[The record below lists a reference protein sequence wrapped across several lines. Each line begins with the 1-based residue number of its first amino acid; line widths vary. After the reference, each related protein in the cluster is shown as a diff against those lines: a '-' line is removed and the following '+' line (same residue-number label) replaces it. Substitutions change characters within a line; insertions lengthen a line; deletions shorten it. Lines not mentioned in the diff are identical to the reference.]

1 MLKKCLKHEWKACWK
16 NMALLNGAAIFMGA
30 LGGFGFLFSQLS
42 ELPDLLIVLYL
53 FAYVLIVIA
62 ASVMTQVLMIQRYY
76 KNLFT
81 DEGYL
86 TNVLP
91 VSATDH
97 ILSKMLVFGA
107 WSILNALSVLASFA
121 FLLLPSAIR
130 YFTANTLLFY
140 NKTMTF
146 SDFLSYLWA
155 QITCVADAAFSLIGI
170 TNHIGMAL
178 FSIVGFFT
186 SLFFGILLFYAAISI
201 GSLVSSHKILTAVL
215 SYIGMTTVI
224 QIFGGISIVR
234 VFQDSTPTA
243 VVTTSSVSTLIITV
257 VLCGALRCSVPDLPL
272 YLRQTAE
279 SFIKIALKSAAA
291 DEPNRLRR
299 RFVCMFC
306 TYARCQISSLYC
318 AMVRSEEKKPAFAM
332 LIRHFLFH
340 ASLFS

>member
-30 LGGFGFLFSQLS
+30 LGGSGFLFSQIS

-140 NKTMTF
+140 NKAMTF
-146 SDFLSYLWA
+146 SDF
-155 QITCVADAAFSLIGI
+155 
-170 TNHIGMAL
+170 
-178 FSIVGFFT
+178 
-186 SLFFGILLFYAAISI
+186 LFYAAISI

-257 VLCGALRCSVPDLPL
+257 VLCVVLFLICRYILS
-272 YLRQTAE
+272 R
-279 SFIKIALKSAAA
+279 
-291 DEPNRLRR
+291 RLNL
-299 RFVCMFC
+299 
-306 TYARCQISSLYC
+306 S
-318 AMVRSEEKKPAFAM
+318 
-332 LIRHFLFH
+332 
-340 ASLFS
+340 

>member
-1 MLKKCLKHEWKACWK
+1 MLE

-30 LGGFGFLFSQLS
+30 LGGFGFLFSQIS

-121 FLLLPSAIR
+121 FCFCRPQSGILPQTPCFLQQGHDLSDFCPISGHR
-130 YFTANTLLFY
+130 LPVLPMLLFPDRHHEPHRY
-140 NKTMTF
+140 GTVF
-146 SDFLSYLWA
+146 HRW
-155 QITCVADAAFSLIGI
+155 
-170 TNHIGMAL
+170 
-178 FSIVGFFT
+178 
-186 SLFFGILLFYAAISI
+186 LLRF
-201 GSLVSSHKILTAVL
+201 AVL
-215 SYIGMTTVI
+215 WHSSVLCRHQHRKPGI
-224 QIFGGISIVR
+224 QPQNSDGCPLLHR
-234 VFQDSTPTA
+234 HDYRDPDLRRNQHRPCFQDSTPTA

-257 VLCGALRCSVPDLPL
+257 VLCVVLFLICRYILS
-272 YLRQTAE
+272 R
-279 SFIKIALKSAAA
+279 
-291 DEPNRLRR
+291 RLNL
-299 RFVCMFC
+299 
-306 TYARCQISSLYC
+306 S
-318 AMVRSEEKKPAFAM
+318 
-332 LIRHFLFH
+332 
-340 ASLFS
+340 

>member
-30 LGGFGFLFSQLS
+30 LGGAGTLFSRIYD
-42 ELPDLLIVLYL
+42 LPDLLIILYML
-53 FAYVLIVIA
+53 AYAVILMA
-62 ASVMTQVLMIQRYY
+62 AAIMTQVLMIQRYY

-97 ILSKMLVFGA
+97 ILSKMLVYGA

-130 YFTANTLLFY
+130 YFTANTLIFY
-140 NKTMTF
+140 NKVMTF
-146 SDFLSYLWA
+146 SDFLEYIWT

-178 FSIVGFFT
+178 FSIIGFFA

-201 GSLVSSHKILTAVL
+201 GSLVSSHKVLTAFL
-215 SYIGMTTVI
+215 AYIGMTTVI

-234 VFQDSTPTA
+234 VFQSSTPTS
-243 VVTTSSVSTLIITV
+243 VVTVSSVSTLVITV
-257 VLCGALRCSVPDLPL
+257 ALCVVLFLICRYILSR
-272 YLRQTAE
+272 
-279 SFIKIALKSAAA
+279 
-291 DEPNRLRR
+291 RLNL
-299 RFVCMFC
+299 
-306 TYARCQISSLYC
+306 S
-318 AMVRSEEKKPAFAM
+318 
-332 LIRHFLFH
+332 
-340 ASLFS
+340 

>member
-30 LGGFGFLFSQLS
+30 LGGFGFLFSQLF

-76 KNLFT
+76 KNLFYRRRVSDQRPSGIGNGSYSLQNAGFRRMEHLKRTFRSRFLRFFASAVRNPVFYRKHPVFLQQDHDLFRFSVLSLGT
-81 DEGYL
+81 DYLYCRCCFFPDRHHEPHRYGTVFHRWLLHFAVLWHSSVLCRYQHRKPGIQPQNSDGCPLLHRHDYRDPDLWRNQHRPCFPGLHTDCCGY
-86 TNVLP
+86 
-91 VSATDH
+91 H
-97 ILSKMLVFGA
+97 ILG
-107 WSILNALSVLASFA
+107 
-121 FLLLPSAIR
+121 
-130 YFTANTLLFY
+130 FY
-140 NKTMTF
+140 T
-146 SDFLSYLWA
+146 Y
-155 QITCVADAAFSLIGI
+155 
-170 TNHIGMAL
+170 H
-178 FSIVGFFT
+178 
-186 SLFFGILLFYAAISI
+186 
-201 GSLVSSHKILTAVL
+201 H
-215 SYIGMTTVI
+215 
-224 QIFGGISIVR
+224 R
-234 VFQDSTPTA
+234 
-243 VVTTSSVSTLIITV
+243 
-257 VLCGALRCSVPDLPL
+257 GALRCSVPDLPL
-272 YLRQTAE
+272 YLKQTAE

>member
-30 LGGFGFLFSQLS
+30 LGGFGFLFSQIS

-130 YFTANTLLFY
+130 YFT
-140 NKTMTF
+140 
-146 SDFLSYLWA
+146 
-155 QITCVADAAFSLIGI
+155 
-170 TNHIGMAL
+170 
-178 FSIVGFFT
+178 
-186 SLFFGILLFYAAISI
+186 
-201 GSLVSSHKILTAVL
+201 GSFHTW
-215 SYIGMTTVI
+215 
-224 QIFGGISIVR
+224 
-234 VFQDSTPTA
+234 
-243 VVTTSSVSTLIITV
+243 
-257 VLCGALRCSVPDLPL
+257 
-272 YLRQTAE
+272 
-279 SFIKIALKSAAA
+279 LK
-291 DEPNRLRR
+291 LM
-299 RFVCMFC
+299 C
-306 TYARCQISSLYC
+306 
-318 AMVRSEEKKPAFAM
+318 
-332 LIRHFLFH
+332 
-340 ASLFS
+340 

>member
-30 LGGFGFLFSQLS
+30 LGGFGFLFSQIS

-81 DEGYL
+81 DEWYL
-86 TNVLP
+86 TTSSGIGNGSYSLQ
-91 VSATDH
+91 
-97 ILSKMLVFGA
+97 MLVFG
-107 WSILNALSVLASFA
+107 SMGHLKRTFRSRFLR

-155 QITCVADAAFSLIGI
+155 QITGVADAAFSLIGI

-178 FSIVGFFT
+178 FSIVGFFA

-257 VLCGALRCSVPDLPL
+257 VLCVVLFLICRYILS
-272 YLRQTAE
+272 R
-279 SFIKIALKSAAA
+279 
-291 DEPNRLRR
+291 RLNL
-299 RFVCMFC
+299 
-306 TYARCQISSLYC
+306 S
-318 AMVRSEEKKPAFAM
+318 
-332 LIRHFLFH
+332 
-340 ASLFS
+340 

>member
-1 MLKKCLKHEWKACWK
+1 MEHLKRTFRSRFLRFFASAVRNPVFYRKHPA
-16 NMALLNGAAIFMGA
+16 
-30 LGGFGFLFSQLS
+30 
-42 ELPDLLIVLYL
+42 
-53 FAYVLIVIA
+53 
-62 ASVMTQVLMIQRYY
+62 
-76 KNLFT
+76 
-81 DEGYL
+81 
-86 TNVLP
+86 
-91 VSATDH
+91 
-97 ILSKMLVFGA
+97 
-107 WSILNALSVLASFA
+107 
-121 FLLLPSAIR
+121 
-130 YFTANTLLFY
+130 FY

-257 VLCGALRCSVPDLPL
+257 VLCVVLFLICRYILGR
-272 YLRQTAE
+272 
-279 SFIKIALKSAAA
+279 
-291 DEPNRLRR
+291 RLNL
-299 RFVCMFC
+299 
-306 TYARCQISSLYC
+306 S
-318 AMVRSEEKKPAFAM
+318 
-332 LIRHFLFH
+332 
-340 ASLFS
+340 

>member
-178 FSIVGFFT
+178 FSIVGFFA

-224 QIFGGISIVR
+224 QIFGRNQHRPCFPGLHTDCCGYHILGFHTYHHR
-234 VFQDSTPTA
+234 
-243 VVTTSSVSTLIITV
+243 
-257 VLCGALRCSVPDLPL
+257 GALRCSVPDLPL

>member
-1 MLKKCLKHEWKACWK
+1 MLEKH
-16 NMALLNGAAIFMGA
+16 GAAERCRHF
-30 LGGFGFLFSQLS
+30 GGSGFLFSQIS

-121 FLLLPSAIR
+121 FLLLPYAIR

-140 NKTMTF
+140 NKAMTF
-146 SDFLSYLWA
+146 SNFLSYLWA

-178 FSIVGFFT
+178 FSIVGFFA

-201 GSLVSSHKILTAVL
+201 KILTAVL

-257 VLCGALRCSVPDLPL
+257 VLCVVLFLICRYILS
-272 YLRQTAE
+272 R
-279 SFIKIALKSAAA
+279 
-291 DEPNRLRR
+291 RLNL
-299 RFVCMFC
+299 
-306 TYARCQISSLYC
+306 S
-318 AMVRSEEKKPAFAM
+318 
-332 LIRHFLFH
+332 
-340 ASLFS
+340 

>member
-1 MLKKCLKHEWKACWK
+1 MLKKGLKHEWKACWK

-121 FLLLPSAIR
+121 FLLLPFAIR
-130 YFTANTLLFY
+130 Y
-140 NKTMTF
+140 
-146 SDFLSYLWA
+146 FLSYLWA

-170 TNHIGMAL
+170 TNHISMAL
-178 FSIVGFFT
+178 FSIVGFFA

-257 VLCGALRCSVPDLPL
+257 VLCVVLFLICRYILS
-272 YLRQTAE
+272 R
-279 SFIKIALKSAAA
+279 
-291 DEPNRLRR
+291 RLNL
-299 RFVCMFC
+299 
-306 TYARCQISSLYC
+306 S
-318 AMVRSEEKKPAFAM
+318 
-332 LIRHFLFH
+332 
-340 ASLFS
+340 